1 MSRGNMGPGRL
12 VVNPRMD
19 AERPRPLFLSWADR
33 EIHFRERRALIDIS
47 PVGHVANANA
57 PDVAR
62 VHGRVRYTRALVTG
76 MVLVVLALIGV
87 ADYFTGHEILLS
99 IFYLVPV
106 AIAAWW
112 LGRSF
117 AVFVAL
123 LSVGVWLVGDIA
135 AGADV
140 ARPFV
145 LAWNACITL
154 AFYFVV
160 VVLIGRI
167 RAMQRDLEERVRQRT
182 VALTEEMVERQ
193 RLEREILDIGEGERR
208 RIGRDLHDSVGQLLT
223 GTALASQ
230 VLKEKLSSR
239 GLPEASDLTRVIAM
253 VEEVIELTRRLSRGL
268 DPIDV
273 DGLGLA
279 EGLYELAER
288 TSALSSARCEFVS
301 ESNVEVRDRGTAIH
315 LYRIVQEAITNALK
329 HADAKTILVRLESS
343 PGELRLLVSD
353 DGVGLPPT
361 SRRGPGMG
369 LRIMAHRAAVIG
381 GSFAARRRPGG
392 GTEIEC
398 RVPDL

>member
-1 MSRGNMGPGRL
+1 
-12 VVNPRMD
+12 
-19 AERPRPLFLSWADR
+19 
-33 EIHFRERRALIDIS
+33 LIDIAPSGQVASANTSDPARS
-47 PVGHVANANA
+47 PATVGIA
-57 PDVAR
+57 P
-62 VHGRVRYTRALVTG
+62 GLVIAV
-76 MVLVVLALIGV
+76 VLVVLAVVGV

-106 AIAAWW
+106 AIAAWAV
-112 LGRSF
+112 GRSF
-117 AVFVAL
+117 AVITAL

-167 RAMQRDLEERVRQRT
+167 RTMQRDLEERVQQRT
-182 VALTEEMVERQ
+182 TALTEEMAERQ
-193 RLEREILDIGEGERR
+193 RLEREILEIGEGERR
-208 RIGRDLHDSVGQLLT
+208 RIGRDLHDSVGQALT

-230 VLKEKLSSR
+230 VVKEKLASR

-253 VEEVIELTRRLSRGL
+253 VEEVIELTRSLSRGL

-279 EGLYELAER
+279 EGLRELTER
-288 TSALSSARCEFVS
+288 TSAVSPVRCEFVS
-301 ESNVEVRDRGTAIH
+301 ESDVEVRDRGTATH
-315 LYRIVQEAITNALK
+315 LYRIAQEAITNALK
-329 HADAKTILVRLESS
+329 HADAKSIQVRLDAG
-343 PGELRLLVSD
+343 PGQLWLRVSD
-353 DGVGLPPT
+353 DGAGLPPV
-361 SRRGPGMG
+361 SRRRPGMG

-398 RVPDL
+398 RVPNP

>member
-1 MSRGNMGPGRL
+1 M
-12 VVNPRMD
+12 
-19 AERPRPLFLSWADR
+19 
-33 EIHFRERRALIDIS
+33 IDIVPAGQVPGASAPEAARS
-47 PVGHVANANA
+47 PAAI
-57 PDVAR
+57 DVAP
-62 VHGRVRYTRALVTG
+62 GLVIAV
-76 MVLVVLALIGV
+76 VLVVLAVVGV
-87 ADYFTGHEILLS
+87 ADYVTGHEILLS

-106 AIAAWW
+106 AIAAWAV
-112 LGRSF
+112 GRSF
-117 AVFVAL
+117 AVITAL

-167 RAMQRDLEERVRQRT
+167 RTMQRNLEARVRQRT
-182 VALTEEMVERQ
+182 NALTEEMAERQ
-193 RLEREILDIGEGERR
+193 RLEREILEIGEGERR
-208 RIGRDLHDSVGQLLT
+208 RIGRDLHDSVGQRLT

-230 VLKEKLSSR
+230 VVKEKLASR

-253 VEEVIELTRRLSRGL
+253 VEEVIELTRSLSRGL

-279 EGLYELAER
+279 EGLRELAER
-288 TSALSSARCEFVS
+288 TSAVSPVRCEFAS
-301 ESNVEVRDRGTAIH
+301 ESDVVVRDQGTAIH
-315 LYRIVQEAITNALK
+315 LYRIAQEAITNALK
-329 HADAKTILVRLESS
+329 HADARTIQVRLDAA
-343 PGELRLLVSD
+343 PGELRLQIGD
-353 DGVGLPPT
+353 DGVGLPHV
-361 SRRGPGMG
+361 SRRRPGMG

-381 GSFAARRRPGG
+381 GSFTARRLAGR

-398 RVPDL
+398 RVPNP

>member
-1 MSRGNMGPGRL
+1 
-12 VVNPRMD
+12 
-19 AERPRPLFLSWADR
+19 
-33 EIHFRERRALIDIS
+33 LIDI
-47 PVGHVANANA
+47 A
-57 PDVAR
+57 PS
-62 VHGRVRYTRALVTG
+62 GRVASDSTSDPAGSPATVGIAPGLVIAA
-76 MVLVVLALIGV
+76 VLVVLAVVGV
-87 ADYFTGHEILLS
+87 ADYVTGNEILLS
-99 IFYLVPV
+99 VFYLVPV
-106 AIAAWW
+106 AIAAWAV
-112 LGRSF
+112 GRPF
-117 AVFVAL
+117 AVITAL

-160 VVLIGRI
+160 IVLIGRI
-167 RAMQRDLEERVRQRT
+167 RTMQRNLEERVRERT
-182 VALTEEMVERQ
+182 IALTEEMAERQ
-193 RLEREILDIGEGERR
+193 RLEREILEIGEGERR
-208 RIGRDLHDSVGQLLT
+208 RIGRDLHDSVGQRLT

-230 VLKEKLSSR
+230 VVKEKLASR

-253 VEEVIELTRRLSRGL
+253 VEEVIELTRSLSRGL

-279 EGLYELAER
+279 EGLRELTER
-288 TSALSSARCEFVS
+288 TSAVSPVRCEFVS
-301 ESNVEVRDRGTAIH
+301 ESDVEVRDRGTATH

-329 HADAKTILVRLESS
+329 HADAKSIQVRLDAD
-343 PGELRLLVSD
+343 PGQLWLRVSD
-353 DGVGLPPT
+353 DGVGLPHV
-361 SRRGPGMG
+361 SRRRPGMG

-398 RVPDL
+398 RVPNP

>member
-1 MSRGNMGPGRL
+1 VTTSL
-12 VVNPRMD
+12 VVG
-19 AERPRPLFLSWADR
+19 
-33 EIHFRERRALIDIS
+33 RRARFTFRKRRTLIDI
-47 PVGHVANANA
+47 A
-57 PDVAR
+57 PS
-62 VHGRVRYTRALVTG
+62 GRVASDSTSDPARSPATIGIAPGLVIAV
-76 MVLVVLALIGV
+76 VLVVLAVVGV
-87 ADYFTGHEILLS
+87 ADYVTGNEILLS

-106 AIAAWW
+106 AIAAWAV
-112 LGRSF
+112 GRSF
-117 AVFVAL
+117 AVITAL

-167 RAMQRDLEERVRQRT
+167 RTMQRTLEGRVRERT
-182 VALTEEMVERQ
+182 TALTEEMAERQ
-193 RLEREILDIGEGERR
+193 RLEREILEIGEGERR
-208 RIGRDLHDSVGQLLT
+208 RIGRDLHDSVGQRLT

-230 VLKEKLSSR
+230 VVKEKLASR

-253 VEEVIELTRRLSRGL
+253 VEEVIELTRSLSRGL

-279 EGLYELAER
+279 EGLRELTER
-288 TSALSSARCEFVS
+288 TSAVSPVRCEFVS
-301 ESNVEVRDRGTAIH
+301 ECDVEVRDRGTATH

-329 HADAKTILVRLESS
+329 HADAKSIEVRLDAD
-343 PGELRLLVSD
+343 PGQLWLRVSD
-353 DGVGLPPT
+353 DGVGLPHV
-361 SRRGPGMG
+361 SRRRPGMG

-398 RVPDL
+398 RVPNP